1 MMFLETFFD
10 KRHAREK
17 IMNFKNV
24 LLSATAA
31 IVVLG
36 AGATAN
42 AGEVLDQIM
51 ADKMLIVGTN
61 SDYRP
66 NSFLGDDNQLQ
77 GFDISVAEEV
87 AKRMNVDVK
96 FITPGWEVMTA
107 GKWSGRWH
115 MVIGSMTP
123 TKSRA
128 EILDFPAIYYFSPA
142 VVAVHKNSPATKP
155 SDLNGKVMGVVGSST
170 YHAYLEHRLEM
181 DAIGAPAF
189 TYDVSPATVKLY
201 SDVNE
206 FDDLAVGDGV
216 RMDGLIQSL
225 SVVAEAVE
233 RGMPV
238 KQIGDPVFYEPLGI
252 ATDKGDAELNAKIAG
267 IVSQMRADGTLAALS
282 IKWHGIDLVTVK

>member
-1 MMFLETFFD
+1 MKLKE
-10 KRHAREK
+10 A
-17 IMNFKNV
+17 
-24 LLSATAA
+24 LLGTAA
-31 IVVLG
+31 AVMVLG
-36 AGATAN
+36 ASASAF
-42 AGEVLDQIM
+42 AGEVLDKIM

-77 GFDISVAEEV
+77 GFDISVAKEV
-87 AKRMNVDVK
+87 AKRMSVEVK

-107 GKWSGRWH
+107 GNWSGRWH

-142 VVAVHKNSPATKP
+142 VVAVHKNSSATKP
-155 SDLNGKVMGVVGSST
+155 SDLDGKVMGVVGSST

-181 DAIGAPAF
+181 DVVGAPEF
-189 TYDVSPATVKLY
+189 TYDISPSEVKLY
-201 SDVNE
+201 SDINE
-206 FDDLAVGDGV
+206 FDDLSVGDGV

-225 SVVAEAVE
+225 SVVAQAVE

-252 ATDKGDAELNAKIAG
+252 ATDKGDAELNAKIAE
-267 IVSQMRADGTLAALS
+267 VVEQMRDDGTLAALS
-282 IKWHGIDLVTVK
+282 VKWHGVDLVTVK